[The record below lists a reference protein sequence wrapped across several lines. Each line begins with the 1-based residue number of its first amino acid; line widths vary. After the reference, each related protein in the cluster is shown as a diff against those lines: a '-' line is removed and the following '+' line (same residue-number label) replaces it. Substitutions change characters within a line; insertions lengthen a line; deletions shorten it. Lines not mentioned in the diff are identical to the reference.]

1 MTAYDALQDSNPVQ
15 SLKCGARKA
24 RPDRVSVTVNP
35 QQISSSN
42 DEAVQPEADLDI
54 PFGSLDAA
62 AMAELPYTFRQTGT
76 CTRYYQEFFG

>member
-1 MTAYDALQDSNPVQ
+1 MSERYRESATDLPHQRRGQA
-15 SLKCGARKA
+15 
-24 RPDRVSVTVNP
+24 T
-35 QQISSSN
+35 
-42 DEAVQPEADLDI
+42 EADLDI

>member
-1 MTAYDALQDSNPVQ
+1 
-15 SLKCGARKA
+15 
-24 RPDRVSVTVNP
+24 VSVTLNP
-35 QQISSSN
+35 QHISRT
-42 DEAVQPEADLDI
+42 DDVIEQPEADLDI

>member
-1 MTAYDALQDSNPVQ
+1 
-15 SLKCGARKA
+15 
-24 RPDRVSVTVNP
+24 VSVTVNP

-62 AMAELPYTFRQTGT
+62 AMAELPYTFRQTGN

>member
-1 MTAYDALQDSNPVQ
+1 M
-15 SLKCGARKA
+15 
-24 RPDRVSVTVNP
+24 NP
-35 QQISSSN
+35 QHISRT
-42 DEAVQPEADLDI
+42 DDVIEQPETDLDI